1 MNPLESSL
9 GREIEDEL
17 RKWQEDLKAGRE
29 SKKWRDEAMQAGRD
43 RRSGKFDDVLRAA
56 REGRSGEGGVGG
68 NDETAHV
75 TGENG
80 EVRESTA

>member
-1 MNPLESSL
+1 
-9 GREIEDEL
+9 
-17 RKWQEDLKAGRE
+17 
-29 SKKWRDEAMQAGRD
+29 MQAGRD
-43 RRSGKFDDVLRAA
+43 RRSGKFDDVLREA

-68 NDETAHV
+68 NDERGHV